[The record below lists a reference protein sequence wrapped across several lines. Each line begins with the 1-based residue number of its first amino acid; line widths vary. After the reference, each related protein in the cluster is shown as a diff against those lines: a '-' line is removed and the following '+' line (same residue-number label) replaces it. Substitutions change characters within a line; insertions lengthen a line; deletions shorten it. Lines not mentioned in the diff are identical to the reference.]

1 MLYSYIYDEPVQYG
15 NTAVVHVAMY
25 TYARFGRYL
34 LMAYGEALRS
44 FRHPQP
50 HSAFNAFPEISY
62 TVGEGNPGGLCNS
75 LHVFQCTSCQ
85 LRLIHGSPELGRAV
99 VSTCLVLVFIG
110 DSA

>member
-15 NTAVVHVAMY
+15 NTAVMHVAMC

-50 HSAFNAFPEISY
+50 HSA
-62 TVGEGNPGGLCNS
+62 
-75 LHVFQCTSCQ
+75 
-85 LRLIHGSPELGRAV
+85 
-99 VSTCLVLVFIG
+99 
-110 DSA
+110 